1 MRCSPTSFGCSQIL
15 NLDEGVTG
23 LVFALN
29 YLRIKTYSSCHGH
42 REMPYYDYPWVAID
56 DEDYQRVKTLLKDYN
71 SKRLKRWKLELNS
84 PSKKWILRPVS
95 KSSSR
100 KMRREAQSL
109 ANFLWR
115 NKKKSA

>member
-15 NLDEGVTG
+15 NLDEGIAG

-42 REMPYYDYPWVAID
+42 KEMDYYNYPWVAID

-84 PSKKWILRPVS
+84 PSKKWILRPS
-95 KSSSR
+95 QESSSDNL
-100 KMRREAQSL
+100 KMEAESL
-109 ANFLWR
+109 AGFLWR
-115 NKKKSA
+115 TKRVSE